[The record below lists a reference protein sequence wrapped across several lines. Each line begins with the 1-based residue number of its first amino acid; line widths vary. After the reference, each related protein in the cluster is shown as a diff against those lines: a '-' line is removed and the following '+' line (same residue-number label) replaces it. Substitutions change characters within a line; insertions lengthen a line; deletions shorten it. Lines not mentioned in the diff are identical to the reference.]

1 MQKTTMAKSPTEPR
15 VTVDLPVRIWGLTAE
30 GKAFSQ
36 RARAQ
41 NISSEGALLNGVE
54 SELKVGD
61 VIGVEC
67 DDQKA
72 RCTVIWVVNAGA
84 MKKNQIGVRLLTSQK
99 CPWTSYLSKDATN
112 PSFSDLN
119 RRRFY
124 RHKIGFPLELRDER
138 LKTPVRIN
146 TTDVSGN
153 GCYVESMMPM
163 PAGTPLRIDFW
174 LDSEH
179 VNIAAVVRTC
189 DPGVGNGIE
198 FTGLSPEG
206 KAHVQAYLDA
216 IDPQMG
222 IAEPGPE

>member
-30 GKAFSQ
+30 GKPFSQ

-67 DDQKA
+67 DDQKT

-99 CPWTSYLSKDATN
+99 CPWTSYLSKDAAN

-163 PAGTPLRIDFW
+163 PAGTALRIDFW

-179 VNIAAVVRTC
+179 VNISATVRTC